1 MFRGRYF
8 RITRFFFGILLSVIG
23 WEVILPRIGFR
34 KRVEKT
40 RPERLRKIA
49 ASFRKTAVRMG
60 GVMIKVGQ
68 FLSARLDVLPRVITD
83 ELTGLQDEVAPEKFE
98 DILQVVENEFGCKLE
113 ERFTKFNQAP
123 MASASIGQVHYAQL
137 CTTDENGL
145 PCPAVVVKV
154 QRPHIHEIVDV
165 DLEAIRTVGRWLMRW
180 KKIKKHINIP
190 GLIEEFSRTTYEE
203 MDYLHEGKNAE
214 IFAENFKDDPK
225 IRVPKIIWSHTTE
238 RVLTLEDVSSIK
250 ITDYAAIEAA
260 GIDRAAVADRLVDTY
275 FTQIFEDGFFHADP
289 HPGNLFILPTPTP
302 DDPKAFVLTFIDF
315 GMTGTLNKDTFT
327 GLREILLA
335 VGTQDSRRMIKA
347 FQTMNLLLPE
357 ADLDLLERATRR
369 VFERF
374 WGKSTRDMMD
384 IKTDEAQQFYDE
396 FGSLMY
402 DMPFQI
408 PNNLIMLGR
417 CMGILSGMASG
428 LNPDF
433 NLFNRLTPYIGKLV
447 DAEKGASGAFKVVWD
462 EILNIGKILLSFPQ
476 KADSLLS
483 RIESGKIEVKVPELR
498 DRMNRLERSQRK
510 MAGAVVFGVFL
521 LGGVQLFL
529 AHEMPMAYG
538 FGGAALLTLI
548 WLLVGR

>member
-1 MFRGRYF
+1 
-8 RITRFFFGILLSVIG
+8 
-23 WEVILPRIGFR
+23 
-34 KRVEKT
+34 
-40 RPERLRKIA
+40 
-49 ASFRKTAVRMG
+49 
-60 GVMIKVGQ
+60 
-68 FLSARLDVLPRVITD
+68 
-83 ELTGLQDEVAPEKFE
+83 
-98 DILQVVENEFGCKLE
+98 
-113 ERFTKFNQAP
+113 
-123 MASASIGQVHYAQL
+123 
-137 CTTDENGL
+137 
-145 PCPAVVVKV
+145 VKV
-154 QRPHIHEIVDV
+154 QRPHIHEIVDI

-302 DDPKAFVLTFIDF
+302 DDPTAFVLTFIDF
-315 GMTGTLNKDTFT
+315 GMTGTLSKDTFT

-476 KADSLLS
+476 KADSLLN

-498 DRMNRLERSQRK
+498 DRMNKLERSQRK

-529 AHEMPMAYG
+529 AHEMPLAYG

-548 WLLVGR
+548 WLLIGR